1 MDSLTTLLN
10 QYALK
15 AGVFYAGNICGVY
28 GFPDDSSRGHLH
40 LVRSGT
46 AQLIGINADPIVV
59 NQPTVLFLPR
69 PGPHRLVVD
78 REAGS
83 DMVCGTVQFGMGG
96 WNPITSTLP
105 SAVMV
110 PLQAIPAMAS
120 LMQAMFDEAF
130 EQRFGRQAILDRYC
144 EIIMVKLLR
153 YCVENGLAQGGSMA
167 GLAHPRLSKV
177 LHAVHAQPALAWTL
191 ESMAAHAGMSRARF
205 ALLFRQITGDT
216 PADYVSSWRITTAQ
230 RLLRSGRSH
239 KQVVDE
245 VGYTSASAFT
255 RAFTRKVGQ
264 PPGAWLKGPHP
275 QPLGTHTEMPG
286 TSNETQGQRK
296 QDMNF

>member
-10 QYALK
+10 QYALR

-46 AQLIGINADPIVV
+46 AQLIGINAQPIVV
-59 NQPTVLFLPR
+59 DEPTVLFLPR

-78 REAGS
+78 KDAGS

-105 SAVMV
+105 SAVMI
-110 PLQAIPAMAS
+110 PLHSIPTMAS
-120 LMQAMFDEAF
+120 LLQAMFDEAF
-130 EQRFGRQAILDRYC
+130 EQQFGRQAILDRYC
-144 EIIMVKLLR
+144 EIMMVKLLR
-153 YCVENGLAQGGSMA
+153 YCMERGLAQGGSMA
-167 GLAHPRLSKV
+167 GLGHPRLSKV
-177 LHAVHAQPALAWTL
+177 LHAVHQNPAQPWTL
-191 ESMAAHAGMSRARF
+191 ESMAEYAGMSRARF

-216 PADYVSSWRITTAQ
+216 PADYVSSWRVTTAQ
-230 RLLRSGRSH
+230 RLLRGGRGLKH
-239 KQVVDE
+239 VADE

-264 PPGAWLKGPHP
+264 PPGAWLKGPHL
-275 QPLGTHTEMPG
+275 QPLETHTEIPSSG
-286 TSNETQGQRK
+286 NET
-296 QDMNF
+296 